1 MSGAFRCLVIATATL
16 LISLPLIA
24 QQSKR
29 EPAPPAPIPPQ
40 ITSAK
45 KVFISNGGG
54 ERPEALGEA
63 EVDGGPD
70 LPYNEFYA
78 AIKSWGHYEL
88 VSSPGDADVVFDI
101 KWALTDVRD
110 ANLRFPNPV
119 LGQLRVII
127 LDPKTHVR
135 LWTIK
140 EYVRG
145 AALLG
150 NRDKNFDL
158 AMDAVVTRLK
168 TVAGGAPADGTQ

>member
-1 MSGAFRCLVIATATL
+1 MSRAFRCLVIAAASL
-16 LISLPLIA
+16 LLSLPLIA

-29 EPAPPAPIPPQ
+29 EPAPPAPVPPQ
-40 ITSAK
+40 VVSAK
-45 KVFISNGGG
+45 KIFISNGGG

-78 AIKSWGHYEL
+78 AMKSWGHYEV
-88 VSSPGDADVVFDI
+88 VSSPAGADIVFDI
-101 KWALTDVRD
+101 RWVLNDTS
-110 ANLRFPNPV
+110 LRPPV
-119 LGQLRVII
+119 PILGQVQLII
-127 LDPKTHVR
+127 LDPRTHVR

-158 AMDAVVTRLK
+158 AMDAVVARLK
-168 TVAGGAPADGTQ
+168 TVTGGNEGSPGQ